1 MRKRE
6 PSQRCQEALEFIAD
20 YRCRNGYSPSMAEIG
35 ASIGVR
41 SRSLVT
47 YYLDRLEDEGMIRRE
62 PGIPRSIVII
72 GG

>member
-6 PSQRCQEALEFIAD
+6 PSKRCQDALAFIAD

-35 ASIGVR
+35 ASIGVK
-41 SRSLVT
+41 SRSLVA
-47 YYLDRLEDEGMIRRE
+47 YYLDRLEDEGSIRRE
-62 PGIPRSIVII
+62 PGVSRSIVII